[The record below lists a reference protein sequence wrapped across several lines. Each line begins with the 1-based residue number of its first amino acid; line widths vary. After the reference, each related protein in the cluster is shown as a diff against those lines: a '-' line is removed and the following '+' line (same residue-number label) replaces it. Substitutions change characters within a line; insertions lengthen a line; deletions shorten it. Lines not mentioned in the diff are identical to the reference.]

1 MGDFYHSVHFGREFL
16 CVVHF
21 GQIETL
27 KNGDGVT
34 GADAIVVG
42 HVRLFHGY
50 YARASTRH
58 LARFDVPQLCLASR
72 DVSVAQSGCT

>member
-1 MGDFYHSVHFGREFL
+1 MGDFYHSVHFGREFR

-21 GQIETL
+21 GQVETL
-27 KNGDGVT
+27 KTGDGVA

-42 HVRLFHGY
+42 DVCLFHSH
-50 YARASTRH
+50 YAGASARH
-58 LARFDVPQLCLASR
+58 LARFDVPQLCLASG

>member
-1 MGDFYHSVHFGREFL
+1 MGHLHHPVHFGCEFPG
-16 CVVHF
+16 VVHF
-21 GQIETL
+21 GQIKTI
-27 KNGDGVT
+27 KTGYGVA

-42 HVRLFHGY
+42 DVCLFHSY

-58 LARFDVPQLCLASR
+58 LARFDVPQLCLASG